1 MYTLGFD
8 IGSFFSNLTE
18 KAKEWG
24 GYFVAFL
31 GVALLV
37 IGVVQIVKGFAS
49 HGKGQVNWLMT
60 IGMILVGGFL
70 IGSGLNL
77 TGIIKLAQVGND
89 TIEQLGNGGGGT

>member
-8 IGSFFSNLTE
+8 LGSFFSNLTE
-18 KAKEWG
+18 KSKEWG

-31 GVALLV
+31 GVVLLV
-37 IGVVQIVKGFAS
+37 WGIVSIVKAFVS
-49 HGKGQVNWLMT
+49 HGRGQVNWLMC

-77 TGIIKLAQVGND
+77 TGIIKIAQVGND
-89 TIEQLGNGGGGT
+89 TIDKLGGGGGT